1 MNQARDAAMGEPK
14 IHGGGVTRALVRR
27 FNALRAPRA
36 DATLAVRF
44 DGKDRVNG
52 HAEGSEE

>member
-1 MNQARDAAMGEPK
+1 MDGVKIHDGGPTRASLQLRDALQ
-14 IHGGGVTRALVRR
+14 AL
-27 FNALRAPRA
+27 PT
-36 DATLAVRF
+36 DATLAIRF